1 MKHILWL
8 ITLLILAI
16 PAVAQDGDKPVSSND
31 LPGIMPVDRVTLT
44 RTESNGLSLTV
55 HGMPVSCAP
64 VVIEQTQHTVT
75 LHGLENEVLGDETLI
90 DVQLT
95 TDPAREGEVCNF
107 IAPFS
112 QVVELEGTF
121 DTDESYLLTVNNFT
135 VWIYLVRPGQ
145 LIADMELQQ
154 VDLGE
159 TELMGWL
166 NSEPTV
172 TDVSWNIESEQPT
185 ATISGSLPDGCIGN
199 LMSYT
204 EQDAVNPNLNQVYVF
219 RVLPLAVMCP
229 AMAVEFTAT
238 VETDIELEEESAI
251 AVNNL
256 LYTYRAVDNDLQLL
270 PVIQRPIVVETV
282 TITGI
287 EGDYQVQVVGTIS
300 GNCGAPLQEIVGENG
315 AVSVIEIFDLV
326 PELAP
331 CTKNLIFYD
340 NTFTVS
346 QMPVVVNGVVYFADE
361 TESNVP
367 VEGNLMQVDTVV
379 ESVDVLVL
387 ESFPMQLN
395 LLVKGYQPDGC
406 DFPVQ
411 VEQVRDGNTVT
422 VHIYRE
428 MPQDAICPMMIVG
441 YEETIALEGGFENG
455 SFTIHVN
462 DQTVNVE
469 L

>member
-1 MKHILWL
+1 MKRIFWL
-8 ITLLILAI
+8 ITLLIFAI
-16 PAVAQDGDKPVSSND
+16 PAVAQDGDKPTSSND
-31 LPGIMPVDRVTLT
+31 LPGIMPVDSVTIT
-44 RTESNGLSLTV
+44 RTEDNGLSLTV

-64 VVIEQTQHTVT
+64 VVVEQAQHTVT

-121 DTDESYLLTVNNFT
+121 DTDESYLLTINNFT
-135 VWIYLVRPGQ
+135 AWIYLVRPGQ

-154 VDLGE
+154 VDVGE

-185 ATISGSLPDGCIGN
+185 ATISGMLPDGCIGN

-229 AMAVEFTAT
+229 AMAVEFSAT
-238 VETDIELEEESAI
+238 VETDVELEEESTI
-251 AVNNL
+251 AVNDL
-256 LYTYRAVDNDLQLL
+256 LYTYRAVDDELQML
-270 PVIQRPIVVETV
+270 PVIQRPIMVETV

-287 EGDYQVQVVGTIS
+287 EGDYQVQVVGTIN

-346 QMPVVVNGVVYFADE
+346 QMPVVVNGVVYFADAAD
-361 TESNVP
+361 SSVP

-395 LLVKGYQPDGC
+395 LVVKGYQPDGC
-406 DFPVQ
+406 NFPVQ
-411 VEQVRDGNTVT
+411 VDQSRDGNTVT

-428 MPQDAICPMMIVG
+428 VPQDAMCPMMIVG

>member
-1 MKHILWL
+1 MKRILWL
-8 ITLLILAI
+8 ITLLIFAI
-16 PAVAQDGDKPVSSND
+16 PALAQDGDTPVSSND
-31 LPGIMPVDRVTLT
+31 LPGLMPVDRVTLT
-44 RTESNGLSLTV
+44 RTEANGLSLTV

-64 VVIEQTQHTVT
+64 VVVEQAQHTIT
-75 LHGLENEVLGDETLI
+75 IHGLENEVLGDETLI

-107 IAPFS
+107 FAPFS

-121 DTDESYLLTVNNFT
+121 ETDESYLLTVNNFT
-135 VWIYLVRPGQ
+135 AWIYLNRPEQ
-145 LIADMELQQ
+145 LVADMELQQ

-166 NSEPTV
+166 NSELIIGEVVWDT
-172 TDVSWNIESEQPT
+172 TSAQPT
-185 ATISGSLPDGCIGN
+185 ATISGMLPDGCTGN

-204 EQDAVNPNLNQVYVF
+204 ELDAVNPNLNHVQVF
-219 RVLPLAVMCP
+219 RILPLAVACP
-229 AMAVEFTAT
+229 TGDFGFSLTVQSSVEL
-238 VETDIELEEESAI
+238 VEESAI

-256 LYTYRAVDNDLQLL
+256 LFTYRAIDNGLQML
-270 PVIQRPIVVETV
+270 PVIVRPIVVETV

-287 EGDYQVQVVGTIS
+287 EGDYQVQVVGTKS
-300 GNCGAPLQEIVGENG
+300 GECGAPLQEIVGENG

-326 PELAP
+326 PEIAP

-340 NTFTVS
+340 NTFFVN
-346 QMPVVVNGVVYFADE
+346 QMPVVVNGVVYFADAAD
-361 TESNVP
+361 SSVP
-367 VEGNLMQVDTVV
+367 VEGNMMQVDTVV

-395 LLVKGYQPDGC
+395 LVVKGYQPDGC

-428 MPQDAICPMMIVG
+428 VPQDAICPMMIVG

-455 SFTIHVN
+455 SFTIHLN

>member
-1 MKHILWL
+1 MKRIFWL
-8 ITLLILAI
+8 IALLIIAI
-16 PAVAQDGDKPVSSND
+16 PVTAQGGDTPVSSTD
-31 LPGIMPVDRVTLT
+31 VPGLMTVDRLTIT
-44 RTESNGLSLTV
+44 RTEDNGLSLTV
-55 HGMPVSCAP
+55 HGMPVSCSP
-64 VVIEQTQHTVT
+64 VVVEQAQHTFT
-75 LHGLENEVLGDETLI
+75 LHSLENEVLGEGILI

-112 QVVELEGTF
+112 QIVELEGSF
-121 DTDESYLLTVNNFT
+121 ETDQSYLLTVNNFT
-135 VWIYLVRPGQ
+135 AWIYLNRPGQ

-166 NSEPTV
+166 NSEPIINNV
-172 TDVSWNIESEQPT
+172 IWGASAERHVINL
-185 ATISGSLPDGCIGN
+185 SGALPDGCTGN
-199 LMSYT
+199 IISYIA
-204 EQDAVNPNLNQVYVF
+204 QDKLNPELQHVRVF
-219 RVLPLAVMCP
+219 RILPLAVMCP
-229 AMAVEFTAT
+229 AEAITFNAII
-238 VETDIELEEESAI
+238 ETDMMQSTAVTIEI
-251 AVNNL
+251 GDM
-256 LYTYRAVDNDLQLL
+256 LYRSL
-270 PVIQRPIVVETV
+270 PAADVFVPERVVQRPIVVETV

-287 EGDYQVQVVGTIS
+287 EGDYQVQVVGTKN
-300 GNCGAPLQEIVGENG
+300 GECGAPLQEIVGENG

-326 PELAP
+326 PEVAP

-361 TESNVP
+361 AESSVP
-367 VEGNLMQVDTVV
+367 EEGNIMQVDTVV

-395 LLVKGYQPDGC
+395 LVVKGYQPDGC

-422 VHIYRE
+422 VHIYRQV
-428 MPQDAICPMMIVG
+428 PQDSICPMMIVG
-441 YEETIALEGGFENG
+441 YDATIALEGGFESG
-455 SFTIHVN
+455 SYTINVN
-462 DQTVNVE
+462 DQTVNVD